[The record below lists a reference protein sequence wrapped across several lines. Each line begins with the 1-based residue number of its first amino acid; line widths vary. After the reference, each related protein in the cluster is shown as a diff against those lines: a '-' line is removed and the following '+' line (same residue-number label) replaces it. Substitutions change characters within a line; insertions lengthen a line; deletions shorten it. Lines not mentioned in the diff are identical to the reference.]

1 MTAEAA
7 PESASMSPVEKAK
20 PNKRLWVVVI
30 IVGLVL
36 TALAG
41 LVGFNS
47 TLPYVTARVTQTIAY
62 IKEQALVY
70 DSYNDA
76 SEAQCA
82 LRALE
87 NAGQLA
93 RNLSSDKGDLSGST
107 LKRYVDELRLT
118 GAIVLDASG
127 DVEAQYSND
136 EVDASTLQEWIGK
149 DVLLNVAEHPFE
161 AYAVRAN
168 LPDGSYVDIAAA
180 CRSDAPGIA
189 VAYYHTDAAF
199 ADKYMLVQQ
208 NLLDGYDT
216 ARSGTIV
223 IECEGRLVAANDP
236 ELVQE
241 AAQGDIELRDTP
253 IQQLK
258 TMNVRED
265 KLSFVWHNAH
275 WYAGAA
281 GQVRCYYIYV
291 YVPVSLLMSQ
301 AVQFALTACA
311 AYIVVVAVIVL
322 RKRNDD
328 RLHYEQSLKREKE
341 YNEHLAL
348 SANAAQAANNAK
360 TVFLQRMSHDIRTP
374 INGIRGMV
382 EIADSCP
389 DDMERQAQCRRKIW
403 DASTLLLNLV
413 NEILDTSKL
422 ESGEITLVK
431 APINVGAMNAELV
444 QIVESHAAG
453 CGVKVLLEE
462 DFIQHPNVLASPTH
476 LKRLLL
482 NLLSNA
488 VKYNR
493 PGGMVT
499 LGCKETSYSDGVVM
513 LQYTCSDTGI
523 GMSEE
528 FQSHV
533 FEPFACEGRVTPVQG
548 SNGLGLSIAKG
559 LAEHMGGSISFTS
572 KEGEGTTFVLVLPFE
587 TTDQIALNT
596 QEARPDPMGCAT
608 VEGMRVLVA
617 EDNDLNR
624 EIAEFM
630 ISAAGA
636 HPVCVSDGAQALATF
651 ESSAPWEFD
660 AVLLDIMM
668 PVMDG
673 FETVRAIRG
682 LQRPDAANV
691 PIFAITANAFAD
703 DVRHS
708 FQAGFTE
715 HLSKPLDWAT
725 LVGALQRAH
734 TVCDQCRQAFLQKDK
749 DCQDG
754 SSEEECEASHE

>member
-7 PESASMSPVEKAK
+7 LEPTSMSPVEKAK

-30 IVGLVL
+30 LVGFVL

-41 LVGFNS
+41 LVGFS
-47 TLPYVTARVTQTIAY
+47 SSFSYVTARVTQTIAY

-70 DSYNDA
+70 DSYNAASDA
-76 SEAQCA
+76 QSA

-93 RNLSSDKGDLSGST
+93 RNLSSDKGDLSAST

-118 GAIVLDASG
+118 GAIVIDASG

-168 LPDGSYVDIAAA
+168 LPDGSYVDIGAAS
-180 CRSDAPGIA
+180 RSDAPGIA
-189 VAYYHTDAAF
+189 VAYYHTYAAF
-199 ADKYMLVQQ
+199 AYKYMLVQQ

-223 IECEGRLVAANDP
+223 IECEGRLVAANNP

-241 AAQGDIELRDTP
+241 AAQGDTELRDTP

-258 TMNVRED
+258 TMNPCGDE
-265 KLSFVWHNAH
+265 LSFVWHNAH
-275 WYAGAA
+275 WYVGTAD
-281 GQVRCYYIYV
+281 QVRCYYIYV

-301 AVQFALTACA
+301 AVQFALAACVV
-311 AYIVVVAVIVL
+311 YIVVVAVIVL
-322 RKRNDD
+322 KKRNDD

-382 EIADSCP
+382 EIANSCP

-413 NEILDTSKL
+413 NEVLDTSKL
-422 ESGEITLVK
+422 ESGEVTLVK
-431 APINVGAMNAELV
+431 APINVSAMNAELV

-453 CGVKVLLEE
+453 RGVKVLLEE

-493 PGGMVT
+493 PGGTVT
-499 LGCKETSYSDGVVM
+499 LGCKEMSYSDGMVT
-513 LQYTCSDTGI
+513 LQYTCADTGI

-533 FEPFACEGRVTPVQG
+533 FEPFACEGRATPVQG

-596 QEARPDPMGCAT
+596 QEPSPEPAGCAT

-636 HPVCVSDGAQALATF
+636 HPVCVSDGAQALAAF

-682 LQRPDAANV
+682 LQRPDAACV
-691 PIFAITANAFAD
+691 PIFAMTANAFAD
-703 DVRHS
+703 DVRRS
-708 FQAGFTE
+708 LQAGFTE
-715 HLSKPLDWAT
+715 HLSKPLDSAT
-725 LVGALQRAH
+725 LVSALQRAH
-734 TVCDQCRQAFLQKDK
+734 TVCDQCRQAVLQVDK
-749 DCQDG
+749 DHQDE
-754 SSEEECEASHE
+754 SSEEECDASHE